1 MSATDLHTAR
11 DVRRGRTVG
20 DLRWHK
26 QRWERWSGRRWA
38 GAAYSLQRGLLTRP
52 EPPETWPVLDRDRRD
67 RGLALAV
74 ENQVS
79 QNRADVLYEGPHGV
93 VLGYRTHV
101 SHLLHAVL
109 TVLTGGL
116 WLLVWIGII
125 AGSREQRI
133 LLSIDAW
140 GHVWAVPGR
149 PA

>member
-1 MSATDLHTAR
+1 MSTTDLSTAG

-38 GAAYSLQRGLLTRP
+38 RAAYSLQPDLLTRP
-52 EPPETWPVLDRDRRD
+52 DLPGTWPLLDRDRRD

-79 QNRADVLYEGPHGV
+79 HNRAHVLYEGPHGV

-101 SHLLHAVL
+101 SHLLHALL
-109 TVLTGGL
+109 TLLTAGL
-116 WLLVWIGII
+116 WVFVWLGVV
-125 AGSREQRI
+125 AGRREQRI
-133 LLSIDAW
+133 RLEIDRW